1 MPDPY
6 FAGWPGR
13 VAIAVTSGET
23 PRVILAESPEV
34 LSRAIALQW
43 VARTAPKDIAPAW
56 RESIRRALLEENWSD
71 AAFFWMQGVGE
82 SVDAYP
88 DETLWT
94 DDLLDAD
101 RASMEI
107 RMSAIFRDEDGEA

>member
-13 VAIAVTSGET
+13 VAIAVTHGES
-23 PRVILAESPEV
+23 PRVLLAESPEV

-43 VARTAPKDIAPAW
+43 VARTPAAEISPAW
-56 RESIRRALLEENWSD
+56 RGSIRRALLEENWSE

-82 SVDAYP
+82 SADAYP

-94 DDLLDAD
+94 DALLDAD

-107 RMSAIFRDEDGEA
+107 RMSAIFSDVEDVE

>member
-13 VAIAVTSGET
+13 VAIAVTGGES
-23 PRVILAESPEV
+23 PRLLLAESPEV

-43 VARTAPKDIAPAW
+43 VARTPPEDISPAW
-56 RESIRRALLEENWSD
+56 LRSIQNALLEENWSD
-71 AAFFWMQGVGE
+71 AAFFWMQGVDE

-88 DETLWT
+88 DETVWT
-94 DDLLDAD
+94 DELLDAD

-107 RMSAIFRDEDGEA
+107 RMSAIFREVGESP